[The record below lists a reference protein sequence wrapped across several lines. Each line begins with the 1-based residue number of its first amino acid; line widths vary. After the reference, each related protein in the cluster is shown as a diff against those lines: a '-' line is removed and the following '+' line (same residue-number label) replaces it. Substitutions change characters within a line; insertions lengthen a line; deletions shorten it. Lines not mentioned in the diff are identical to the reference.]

1 MIKLVIK
8 VKYPTVSYV
17 LPFKLS
23 ESFTEASKQSRLSV
37 VNANFQ
43 NIKRWIDAKRNYT
56 SS

>member
-1 MIKLVIK
+1 MIKLVVK

-23 ESFTEASKQSRLSV
+23 EPFTEATKQARVSAI
-37 VNANFQ
+37 NGNFL
-43 NIKRWIDAKRNYT
+43 NIQRWIDAKRNYT